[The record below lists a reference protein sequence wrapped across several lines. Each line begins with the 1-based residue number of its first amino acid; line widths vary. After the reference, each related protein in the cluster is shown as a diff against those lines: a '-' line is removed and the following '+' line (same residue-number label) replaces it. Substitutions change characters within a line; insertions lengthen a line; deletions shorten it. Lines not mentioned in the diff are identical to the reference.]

1 MKMIQPRTRI
11 ATALLAV
18 GIVSCSSAPPKPPE
32 VDESGKRPANSTSAV
47 ELQICR
53 GELADARL
61 EVSEARRLA
70 EGASAALAQVTVE
83 EFRRKAGSVPLEPA
97 AAPARASG
105 GNVVWTLWFAFN
117 SSRIDATAE
126 ELRRVIDAA
135 KSAAYVV
142 VKGRTDGAVET
153 PGESTIALR
162 RMAAM
167 YDVLLKGGVDPHK
180 IAVQY
185 QPVGDRIADNT
196 SDEGRAANRR
206 AEVELY
212 RVPPERLAVH
222 GGQTVAA
229 VNAM

>member
-11 ATALLAV
+11 ATALLAA

-53 GELADARL
+53 GELADARF

-83 EFRRKAGSVPLEPA
+83 EFRRTATSVPQEPA

-126 ELRRVIDAA
+126 ELRRVVDAA

-196 SDEGRAANRR
+196 SEEGRAANRR

-222 GGQTVAA
+222 GGQAVAA